1 MGILGRLSPGV
12 QVKTPPLLAGDSL
25 QGHASRLQGARD
37 DPLCD
42 RGEWGSGP
50 PGGGGDQKKRRG
62 GQDHPP
68 FRGAGDA
75 AQAFDPY
82 QGKAALHHGWQS
94 AWEQGAIA
102 GANMAGAD
110 LTYPGRI
117 TSLSMQIWGW
127 DFQMLGEGNAQGP
140 GYRAM
145 TGDYPKMGIYKKLR
159 DC

>member
-1 MGILGRLSPGV
+1 MHRVCKEQEMTHYVIVGNGV
-12 QVKTPPLLAGDSL
+12 AGLRAVEVIRKRDGEGKITLLFAG
-25 QGHASRLQGARD
+25 
-37 DPLCD
+37 
-42 RGEWGSGP
+42 
-50 PGGGGDQKKRRG
+50 
-62 GQDHPP
+62 
-68 FRGAGDA
+68 GDA
-75 AQAFDPY
+75 ARAFDPY
-82 QGKAALHHGWQS
+82 QGKAALHYGWQS

-102 GANMAGAD
+102 GANRAGAD

-145 TGDYPKMGIYKKLR
+145 TGDYPQMGIYKKLR

>member
-1 MGILGRLSPGV
+1 MHRVCKEQEMTHYVIVGNGV
-12 QVKTPPLLAGDSL
+12 AGLRAVEVIRERDGEGKITLLFA
-25 QGHASRLQGARD
+25 
-37 DPLCD
+37 
-42 RGEWGSGP
+42 
-50 PGGGGDQKKRRG
+50 GGG
-62 GQDHPP
+62 
-68 FRGAGDA
+68 A
-75 AQAFDPY
+75 ARAFDPH
-82 QGKAALHHGWQS
+82 QGKAALHYGWQS

-102 GANMAGAD
+102 GANRAGAD

-145 TGDYPKMGIYKKLR
+145 TGDYPQMGIYKKLR